1 MSQQAKETRI
11 AAILARTA
19 PETSPTARIDAYLAA
34 QASRYETS
42 GVR

>member
-19 PETSPTARIDAYLAA
+19 PESAPTARIDAYLAA
-34 QASRYETS
+34 QERLYEG